1 MTRIRIKLAL
11 SIILSLVCFFTFG
24 QSLPVN
30 NSVIVVDCGS
40 SGTRLHIWTLTDTS
54 MSDQNFKV
62 SPGLSSFVD
71 DHTKN
76 LSANGVDTQGLKA
89 SVDAL
94 VAKVPATAK
103 NLSVYVYATAG
114 MRLVRQNAA
123 AEVMQDA
130 QDELTA
136 QGFTTVK
143 SSKVITGA
151 MEGYYDWIGLNT
163 GVIMQQLPAGQMQG
177 ALDLGGGSTE
187 ISFAVSGNHSLSP
200 SLKTIPFK
208 YGNTTYHIVSQSY
221 LGKGQ
226 DQARASIDNAYPT
239 NRASCYPAHVWNDE
253 ATGTKNPVYNFDTC
267 QKNSTSYLIQAG
279 VAEQLKPI
287 STAMSAV
294 KQWSAFSGFHY
305 MAQFFNIQKLSDL
318 TPALVNASCQISWS
332 DFVAKHQPGDKQS
345 YLQNYCFSAAYSYAL
360 LSNVYK
366 LNAVTFS
373 KNDVD
378 WTEGTALAYFTKQI

>member
-1 MTRIRIKLAL
+1 MFKMRIKLAL
-11 SIILSLVCFFTFG
+11 SIVLSLMCFYTFG
-24 QSLPVN
+24 YSLPIS
-30 NSVIVVDCGS
+30 NSVIVLDCGS

-54 MSDQNFKV
+54 LSDQNFKV

-76 LSANGVDTQGLKA
+76 LSTNGVDTQGLKA
-89 SVDAL
+89 SIDTL
-94 VAKVPATAK
+94 VAKLPASAK
-103 NLSVYVYATAG
+103 SLPVYVYATAG

-123 AEVMQDA
+123 AEVMQDV
-130 QDELTA
+130 QDELAA
-136 QGFTTVK
+136 QAFTTVK
-143 SSKVITGA
+143 SAKVITGA
-151 MEGYYDWIGLNT
+151 MEGYYDWIGLNV
-163 GVIMQQLPAGQMQG
+163 GAIMKPLPADQMQG

-187 ISFAVSGNHSLSP
+187 ISFALNSNHSVSP
-200 SLKTIPFK
+200 SLESIPFK
-208 YGNTTYHIVSQSY
+208 YGNTTYHIVSKSF
-221 LGKGQ
+221 LGEGQ

-253 ATGTKNPVYNFDTC
+253 ATGAKMPKYDFVAC
-267 QKNSTSYLIQAG
+267 QKNSTSYLMRAG
-279 VAEQLKPI
+279 VAEDLKPI

-294 KQWSAFSGFHY
+294 KQWRAFSGFQY
-305 MAQFFNIQKLSDL
+305 MAQFFNFQKLSEI
-318 TPALVNASCQISWS
+318 TPALVNASCQVNWS
-332 DFVAKHQPGDKQS
+332 DFLAKHQSGDKQS

-366 LNAVTFS
+366 LDAVTFS